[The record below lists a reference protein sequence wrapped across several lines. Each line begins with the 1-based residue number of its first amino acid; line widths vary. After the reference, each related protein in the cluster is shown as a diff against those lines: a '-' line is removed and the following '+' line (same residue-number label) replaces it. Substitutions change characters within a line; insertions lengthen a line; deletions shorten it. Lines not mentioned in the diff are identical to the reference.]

1 MPLSGKPI
9 NFYISCFPIM
19 EIYQLNLIIRNYRPN
34 VVALAKFSDIERFV
48 IRTDGSGKTFNN
60 RDSIPYPNA
69 ITLK

>member
-1 MPLSGKPI
+1 
-9 NFYISCFPIM
+9 M
-19 EIYQLNLIIRNYRPN
+19 EIYQLNLIIRNDRPN
-34 VVALAKFSDIERFV
+34 VVALAKFGDIERFV